1 MIIDAHTHLE
11 PLADYQ
17 GETHAAYGIATAGL
31 ETYLRQFEENG
42 VDACFTFMRMGLHL
56 ESRIPESNDGL
67 ARARDSAP
75 DRVYPWGTVH
85 PAWPEKKLRSEIR
98 RIAKVLGFHGL
109 KFVPIVQGYPMSA
122 VGMDIVAEEAIDL
135 DLPVTSH
142 DGSPE
147 YCSAIQ
153 IAYYA
158 RKYPKLRV
166 ISAHGGLRELWP
178 DVIDAAKEL
187 ANLWICLSGPTQW
200 AIQTLYDRLGPK
212 KLLFGSDGGLGHP
225 AITTA
230 YLRRIERLKA
240 PKEHKEMI
248 LGGNALDFVKGRNA

>member
-11 PLADYQ
+11 PLADHQ
-17 GETHAAYGIATAGL
+17 GKAHAAYGMTTANL
-31 ETYLRQFEENG
+31 QTYLRQFEENG
-42 VDACFTFMRMGLHL
+42 VDACFTFMSMGLYL
-56 ESRIPESNDGL
+56 ESRICESNDGL
-67 ARARDSAP
+67 ALARDAAP
-75 DRVYPWGTVH
+75 KRIYPWGTVH
-85 PAWPEKKLRSEIR
+85 PAWPEQKLRSEIR
-98 RIAKVLGFHGL
+98 RIATVLGFHGL
-109 KFVPIVQGYPMSA
+109 KFHPTIHGYPLSA

-147 YCSAIQ
+147 YSSAIQ

-178 DVIDAAKEL
+178 DLIDAASEL
-187 ANLWICLSGPTQW
+187 PNLWICLSGPTQW
-200 AIQTLYDRLGPK
+200 GIQTLYDKLGPE

-230 YLRRIERLKA
+230 YLRRIERLRV
-240 PKEHKEMI
+240 PKKHKEMI
-248 LGGNALDFVKGRNA
+248 LSGNALKFLKP

>member
-11 PLADYQ
+11 PLAEYQ
-17 GETHAAYGIATAGL
+17 GKAHASYGMATANL
-31 ETYLRQFEENG
+31 QTYLRQYDQNG

-56 ESRIPESNDGL
+56 ESRISESNDGL
-67 ARARDSAP
+67 ARARDAAP
-75 DRVYPWGTVH
+75 NRVYPWGTVH
-85 PAWPEKKLRSEIR
+85 PAWPEKQLRSEIR
-98 RIAKVLGFHGL
+98 RIGNVLGFHGL

-122 VGMDIVAEEAIDL
+122 VGMDVVAEEAIDL

-153 IAYYA
+153 IAYFA
-158 RKYPKLRV
+158 RKYPNLRV

-178 DVIDAAKEL
+178 DLIDAAREL
-187 ANLWICLSGPTQW
+187 PNLWICLSGPTQW
-200 AIQTLYDRLGPK
+200 AIQTLYDRLGPE

-230 YLRRIERLKA
+230 YLRRIERLNA
-240 PKEHKEMI
+240 PKKHKEKI
-248 LGGNALDFVKGRNA
+248 LGGNALNFIKR